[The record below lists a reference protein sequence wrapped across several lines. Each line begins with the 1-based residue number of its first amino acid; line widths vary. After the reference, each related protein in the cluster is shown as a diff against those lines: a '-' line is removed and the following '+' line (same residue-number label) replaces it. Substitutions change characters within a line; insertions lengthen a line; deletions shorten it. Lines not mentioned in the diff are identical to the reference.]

1 MKNWLLLGLLCITSP
16 IYADGGMERLFYDA
30 RGMDHLFLRITIKN
44 NTPNACALIKKQLDH
59 GFISNLILMTDKIP
73 AGLESSLL
81 IYENHLYGSDITLSY
96 FCGDNRF
103 IRFQSQRESV
113 IRGAYTKGF
122 IESAINMDATYDALP
137 GDLTIFGD
145 QPGSIYWT
153 LY

>member
-81 IYENHLYGSDITLSY
+81 IYENHLYGSDIT
-96 FCGDNRF
+96 
-103 IRFQSQRESV
+103 
-113 IRGAYTKGF
+113 
-122 IESAINMDATYDALP
+122 
-137 GDLTIFGD
+137 
-145 QPGSIYWT
+145 
-153 LY
+153 